1 MVKLYFTLDKILLT
15 EVVEIVAVTCYVS
28 IFYPHAS
35 SMQWFYIFYGVSYP
49 LMIFSMTGYFRV
61 MMVYCNWRPSQ
72 VILYKISL
80 ILGAVSFFSIGI
92 YYTVAEVNFT
102 KGENTS
108 IDKIIKDIIFLYI
121 FAGFEMFNEIFSKV
135 DDIDGTSVFKGGYKL
150 ECDNTDM

>member
-1 MVKLYFTLDKILLT
+1 
-15 EVVEIVAVTCYVS
+15 
-28 IFYPHAS
+28 
-35 SMQWFYIFYGVSYP
+35 
-49 LMIFSMTGYFRV
+49 
-61 MMVYCNWRPSQ
+61 MVYCNWRPSQ